1 MAKATPR
8 TILVGDATVTIIN
21 AGDMVINMAEVLAVP
36 ESEWRPLYG
45 SSLEGLR
52 PFPSQSIHIALPG
65 TSILVDIN
73 DYALAESLDPS
84 YFQAKYAP
92 PPGVV
97 EQLLA
102 KGIHPRYL
110 PPRHRH
116 AHFDHYTGVTVERDG
131 SYIPRFPNAR
141 VLLGR
146 ADWDWSETQHALLT
160 QQFPR

>member
-84 YFQAKYAP
+84 YFQTKNAP

-97 EQLLA
+97 EQLLRRA
-102 KGIHPRYL
+102 FIQKISPTSSSRTRTL
-110 PPRHRH
+110 IIIPVSRWNAMEATSH
-116 AHFDHYTGVTVERDG
+116 A
-131 SYIPRFPNAR
+131 FPM
-141 VLLGR
+141 R
-146 ADWDWSETQHALLT
+146 ASC
-160 QQFPR
+160 